1 MCARDVQIAIA
12 GVLRARSDDCASI
25 GYATPWADTAVSNEQ
40 TLKILY
46 APAHGPAE
54 IVIALEALPATP
66 HDRFEVTLIV

>member
-25 GYATPWADTAVSNEQ
+25 GYATPWADTTVSNEQ
-40 TLKILY
+40 TLKILH
-46 APAHGPAE
+46 APAHGHAE